1 MFFIDY
7 IFSMEFVYSVLKLM
21 AFIIVVEIAILG
33 YKKVKTSTKK

>member
-21 AFIIVVEIAILG
+21 VFIVVVEAIVML
-33 YKKVKTSTKK
+33 YKKVKTSRK